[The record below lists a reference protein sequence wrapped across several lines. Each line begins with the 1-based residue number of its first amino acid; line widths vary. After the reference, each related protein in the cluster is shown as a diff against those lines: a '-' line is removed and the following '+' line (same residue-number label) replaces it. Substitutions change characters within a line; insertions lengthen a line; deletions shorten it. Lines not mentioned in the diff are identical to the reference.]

1 MEKTVLGYKFRALAP
16 HDWDGFAGAEPG
28 SLICTDRADDVI
40 MIPLA
45 GRRHGH
51 RDHRRRQ

>member
-16 HDWDGFAGAEPG
+16 HDRDGFAGAEPG

-40 MIPLA
+40 MIHLA